1 MRLKDI
7 DVNKT
12 YGGME
17 IEVDIDFDKHKIEEV
32 EENGEEKEII
42 VSSVETVKCILTAP
56 RAMNIVNVQTCM
68 SSEDD
73 SENVDLEGVI
83 NAGLSWV
90 RFKDKRSD
98 INKKNIR
105 MGECNDFCELIT
117 EFLRKATPSEE
128 ISKEG

>member
-17 IEVDIDFDKHKIEEV
+17 IEVKIDFDKHKVEEV

-42 VSSVETVKCILTAP
+42 VSSVETVDCILTAP

-68 SSEDD
+68 DNEDE
-73 SENVDLEGVI
+73 SVNLEGVI
-83 NAGLSWV
+83 SAGLSWI
-90 RFKDKRSD
+90 RFKEKRSD